1 MQLSVFLDSLEGSRP
16 LAAPVSAAYSSAAA
30 LNGSSPSG
38 PKAASGPS
46 DRPGDATLLESETLT
61 KRPSLYKVLLL
72 NDDYTP
78 MEFVVRVLM
87 GVFGKS
93 EAEATQVMLMVHNEG
108 VGVCGIYTLE
118 LAEAKADQVMQ
129 LARKQEHPL
138 LCRVEKEG

>member
-1 MQLSVFLDSLEGSRP
+1 MLHP
-16 LAAPVSAAYSSAAA
+16 LALRTLARLPLTVHPQAGLRRHLPQRQA
-30 LNGSSPSG
+30 
-38 PKAASGPS
+38 
-46 DRPGDATLLESETLT
+46 GDATLLESETLT

>member
-1 MQLSVFLDSLEGSRP
+1 
-16 LAAPVSAAYSSAAA
+16 
-30 LNGSSPSG
+30 
-38 PKAASGPS
+38 
-46 DRPGDATLLESETLT
+46 
-61 KRPSLYKVLLL
+61 
-72 NDDYTP
+72 